1 MLNMSE
7 GDSRFYGFWISFSI
21 QGDHAFSV
29 EDFMNS
35 CYMKNCCVSW
45 RAVKGHL
52 DMLLPE
58 FSIWARVFHSE
69 VRREEMS
76 PYIEHG

>member
-1 MLNMSE
+1 
-7 GDSRFYGFWISFSI
+7 
-21 QGDHAFSV
+21 
-29 EDFMNS
+29 
-35 CYMKNCCVSW
+35 MKNCCVSW

-69 VRREEMS
+69 VQRRNF
-76 PYIEHG
+76 YHLLNHGLGQGASSVGSVETGGFVVMDKERIKIIAVFPRLG

>member
-1 MLNMSE
+1 MPGMLNMPE

-35 CYMKNCCVSW
+35 C
-45 RAVKGHL
+45 
-52 DMLLPE
+52 
-58 FSIWARVFHSE
+58 
-69 VRREEMS
+69 
-76 PYIEHG
+76 